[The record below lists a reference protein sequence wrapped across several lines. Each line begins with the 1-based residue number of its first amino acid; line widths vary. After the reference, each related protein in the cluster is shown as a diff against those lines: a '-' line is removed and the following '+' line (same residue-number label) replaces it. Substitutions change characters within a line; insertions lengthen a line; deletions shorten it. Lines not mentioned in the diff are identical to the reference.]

1 VLETNLNRLRYKV
14 TTTVTISE
22 VKTYLSELLVRV
34 EAGEDLIITR
44 GNDPVAHVTRARKP
58 TDSQLLLA
66 ELRASRLKAAVS
78 THEEILSWRDEGRR

>member
-14 TTTVTISE
+14 TTTVKISE
-22 VKTYLSELLVRV
+22 AKTHLSELLVRV

-58 TDSQLLLA
+58 TDLLA
-66 ELRASRLKAAVS
+66 EVRASRLKAAVS